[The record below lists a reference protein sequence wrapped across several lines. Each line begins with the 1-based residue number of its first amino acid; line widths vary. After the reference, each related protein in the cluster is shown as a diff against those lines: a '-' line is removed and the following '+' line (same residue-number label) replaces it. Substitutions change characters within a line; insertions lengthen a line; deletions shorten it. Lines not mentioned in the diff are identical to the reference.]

1 MTNDEQREAIARIID
16 PSSWRVLDAY
26 LAQVKRRPNAGYDPD
41 NFKDIRSLVLADA
54 ILALQPGG
62 WRNRATRA
70 EAHAERLASL
80 MGEMFEDGPV
90 TVGFAG
96 NPTAIVDL
104 ERRARAALSAY
115 NQRTET

>member
-1 MTNDEQREAIARIID
+1 MTNDELEAVRARAENDDGWHDVADDAFALLDEVERQRSNADNAREMANDMEA
-16 PSSWRVLDAY
+16 
-26 LAQVKRRPNAGYDPD
+26 
-41 NFKDIRSLVLADA
+41 
-54 ILALQPGG
+54 
-62 WRNRATRA
+62 RATRA

-80 MGEMFEDGPV
+80 MGEMFEEGPV

-96 NPTAIVDL
+96 NPIAIVDL